1 MILAVLIMAAA
12 EVMVPRF
19 PLCRSDGVQARIGN
33 PMSMAQRIG
42 WLLLLVAVC
51 AGGCTRSYYRRSADR
66 DTYQAIEQHSDEA
79 RWPIANVLVTAP
91 PESRLYDP
99 YNPDRPPMPPD
110 DPAADR
116 FMMWPNGIR
125 GSRHYHDNGDAPFIE
140 SPSWRDYLTL
150 GADGKLTLT
159 PESAVEIG
167 VLNSR
172 SYAFALDQLYLTAL
186 ALTLNRFEFDC
197 HWFLTNNTLWTHFG
211 SSDTEVNTL
220 NSASTFGFTRNL
232 YAGGQLMA
240 EFANNVLV
248 TFSGIDQTIAV
259 SNLIATFTQPLLR
272 GAGRWVRLDGLTQA
286 ERNTLYAVRD
296 FARFRKRFYVNLTTT
311 QSGGYFGLL
320 LQLQTVRNLESDVKS
335 QEQNYRMHEAL
346 YRAESV
352 STVQLDQAYTSYLQS
367 RSALIQAQ
375 TSLET
380 ALDSYKISLG
390 LPPDLGVTLDDA
402 LLKPF
407 QLVSPELE
415 TLQGEVDRFFTGY
428 RERDE
433 PPSLAELRDGFAGLA
448 KFLPRAAKLL
458 DQVESELRVWKDQLG
473 RGIDEP
479 GQVRRER
486 ETYENLERQM
496 PDLRRDLTDLTKKV
510 AQDAGKLESTPRKGA
525 WEALQN
531 RTRTLIAHLAEVF
544 VLQTQVR
551 VYLIRLKPVPY
562 QQTEAEAYAQ
572 ANRLDLMNQR
582 GRVVDAWR
590 EIGVT
595 ANALR
600 GDLNVTA
607 SANVATPPLG
617 DRPFDFRA
625 SASQYTVGV
634 QFSGPLNRE
643 AERNAYRAS
652 QIAYQQSRRDF
663 MALQDQINASIRQDL
678 RTLEQQRINFGIA
691 RLALISAAR
700 QVEATRERLL
710 LVANASETT
719 STLDILNA
727 LSSLLTAKSGLV
739 NSWINYESGLIQ
751 LLFDMDA
758 LQLSPR
764 GVPAD
769 EPDHDSD
776 TLPSPTP
783 ILPGQPGGNAAR
795 PEERQGDAT
804 SE

>member
-1 MILAVLIMAAA
+1 MESA
-12 EVMVPRF
+12 
-19 PLCRSDGVQARIGN
+19 N
-33 PMSMAQRIG
+33 PMATARRLR
-42 WLLLLVAVC
+42 LLLLLA
-51 AGGCTRSYYRRSADR
+51 AILASGCTRAYYRRSADR
-66 DTYQAIEQHSDEA
+66 DTYQAIAQHSNEA
-79 RWPIANVLVTAP
+79 LWPIANP
-91 PESRLYDP
+91 PVYPPPQSRLFDP
-99 YNPDRPPMPPD
+99 FNPDRPPLPPD
-110 DPAADR
+110 DPAAYQ
-116 FMMWPNGIR
+116 FLMWPNGIR
-125 GSRHYHDNGDAPFIE
+125 GSLHYHDNGDAPFIE
-140 SPSWRDYLTL
+140 SPSWRDYVTL
-150 GADGKLTLT
+150 DANDKLALT
-159 PESAVEIG
+159 PDRAVELG

-172 SYAFALDQLYLTAL
+172 SYAFAIDQLYLTAL
-186 ALTLNRFEFDC
+186 GLTLNRFEFDC

-220 NSASTFGFTRNL
+220 NSASTFGFTKNL

-240 EFANNVLV
+240 EFANNVLI

-311 QSGGYFGLL
+311 QSGGYLGLL

-346 YRAESV
+346 YRAQSV
-352 STVQLDQAYTSYLQS
+352 STVQVDQAYTSYLQS
-367 RSALIQAQ
+367 RSNLIQAQ

-380 ALDSYKISLG
+380 SLDSYKINLG
-390 LPPDLGVTLDDA
+390 LPPDLGVTLDDSK
-402 LLKPF
+402 LKPF
-407 QLVSPELE
+407 QLASPELE
-415 TLQGEVDRFFTGY
+415 TLQAEVDRFFAGY

-433 PPSLAELRDGFAGLA
+433 PPSAAELRDGFAGLA
-448 KFLPRAAKLL
+448 KFLPRAANLL
-458 DQVESELRVWKDQLG
+458 DQVESELRGWKGQLG
-473 RGIDEP
+473 QGIDEP
-479 GQVRRER
+479 GQAQRER
-486 ETYENLERQM
+486 ETYENLEHQM
-496 PDLRRDLTDLTKKV
+496 PELRRELAELTKNV
-510 AQDAGKLESTPRKGA
+510 TTDAGKLKATPPKAA
-525 WEALQN
+525 WVALQN
-531 RTRTLIAHLAEVF
+531 RSRQLIAHLAQVF
-544 VLQTQVR
+544 VFQTQVR
-551 VYLIRLKPVPY
+551 VYLIRLRPVPY
-562 QQTEAEAYAQ
+562 RLGEAETYAQ
-572 ANRLDLMNQR
+572 ANRLDLMNLR

-600 GDLNVTA
+600 SDLNVTA

-663 MALQDQINASIRQDL
+663 MALSDQINSSIRQDL

-727 LSSLLTAKSGLV
+727 LTNLLQAKSGLIT
-739 NSWINYESGLIQ
+739 SWMNYESGLIQ

-764 GVPAD
+764 GVPID
-769 EPDHDSD
+769 ESDHDPD
-776 TLPSPTP
+776 TLLAPTP
-783 ILPGQPGGNAAR
+783 LLPGEPRGNAPR
-795 PEERQGDAT
+795 PEERHGEAT